1 MRRRVLCGCWA
12 RPHLFGGVFP
22 IHFHI
27 RTNGRKRLSAPAED
41 NKEETIELLREYGR
55 RVYQNYKTGGERH
68 CFMPSIIPL
77 HKEMKELG
85 CDQAACVPSPNR
97 GPKKKQR
104 SGRRR

>member
-1 MRRRVLCGCWA
+1 MLRAKLVLAINSNHELAICP
-12 RPHLFGGVFP
+12 RD
-22 IHFHI
+22 HI
-27 RTNGRKRLSAPAED
+27 RTNNGRKRLSAPAED

>member
-1 MRRRVLCGCWA
+1 MPTEGLGCQQA
-12 RPHLFGGVFP
+12 ACTGDLPETTSGPTGGS
-22 IHFHI
+22 
-27 RTNGRKRLSAPAED
+27 GCAPAED
-41 NKEETIELLREYGR
+41 NKEEAIELLREYGR